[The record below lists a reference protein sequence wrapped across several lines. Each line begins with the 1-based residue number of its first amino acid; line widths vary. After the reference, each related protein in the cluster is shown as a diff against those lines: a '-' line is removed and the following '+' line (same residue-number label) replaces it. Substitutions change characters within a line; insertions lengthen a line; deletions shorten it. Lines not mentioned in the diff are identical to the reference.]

1 LFEKS
6 LWKFSK
12 GWSFTFKPK
21 TVASVFEDSAIQ
33 TFNNS
38 QELEIESRVHFA
50 NLKLA
55 LWGLDFGFAS
65 EIMGEGSGALLDVW
79 GTPLGPFSESFE
91 FKKKTELVQIS
102 IQVQIY
108 VVGGRAGALP
118 SAPGE
123 SLFRQD

>member
-1 LFEKS
+1 
-6 LWKFSK
+6 
-12 GWSFTFKPK
+12 
-21 TVASVFEDSAIQ
+21 
-33 TFNNS
+33 
-38 QELEIESRVHFA
+38 
-50 NLKLA
+50 
-55 LWGLDFGFAS
+55 
-65 EIMGEGSGALLDVW
+65 MGEGSGALLDVC
-79 GTPLGPFSESFE
+79 GTLLGPFSESFE